1 MSNSSETWKLVA
13 VTGTLTIAISSSA
26 LAAIDPSSISDH
38 HARLQQVRSLAERGQ
53 FVVRDGHNRVIV
65 AGDEFNK
72 IDGGK

>member
-26 LAAIDPSSISDH
+26 LAAIDPSSVSDH
-38 HARLQQVRSLAERGQ
+38 RARLQQVRSLAEQGQ
-53 FVVRDGHNRVIV
+53 FVVRDRDNMVIV

>member
-1 MSNSSETWKLVA
+1 MSNSSEAWKVVA

-26 LAAIDPSSISDH
+26 LAAIDPSFISDH
-38 HARLQQVRSLAERGQ
+38 YARLQHVRSLAEQGH
-53 FVVRDGHNRVIV
+53 FVVRNRDNKVIV